1 MARRRG
7 VFADITPL
15 RESPDFRR
23 LYVGQLISFVGTQ
36 LTVVAV
42 PYQVFQLT
50 DSSLQV
56 GLVSLAQLGPLI
68 VGSLIGGAAADSID
82 RRRLLLWMQVV
93 MAITSVGLALNAML
107 DDPLLWPIYVLT
119 ALAAGFS
126 GVDRPARSAAIP
138 NIVERR
144 SLPAAYALWQILLQ
158 VGTVVGPALAGLL
171 LAEYGLGAV
180 YWLDVLTFAGAFVA
194 VARMRPLPPKGGG
207 TKPGLASIVEGLR
220 FLRGR
225 RQLTGVFVIDLNAM
239 IFGLPRALFPAMAER
254 VFGGGAA
261 TYGLLNAAPGAGA
274 LIGAVTTGWVSRIH
288 RQGFAVLVSVGV
300 WGVAMIGFGVT
311 SWLWLALLFLA
322 VAGAADVISAVFRN
336 TILQTSVPDSLRGR
350 ISSVQIAV
358 VTGGPRLGDAE
369 AGAVAALAG
378 ARFSVV
384 SGGVAC
390 VLGVLAVAKWL
401 PEFTRYRAEDD
412 PVVVVPEPP
421 PVS

>member
-1 MARRRG
+1 MARRRL
-7 VFADITPL
+7 FADITPL

-68 VGSLIGGAAADSID
+68 IGSLIGGAAADSID

-107 DDPLLWPIYVLT
+107 DAPMLWPIYVLT

-194 VARMRPLPPKGGG
+194 VARMRPLPPQGGG

-288 RQGFAVLVSVGV
+288 RQGLAVLVSVGV
-300 WGVAMIGFGVT
+300 WGAAMIGFGVT

-401 PEFTRYRAEDD
+401 PEFTRYRAEED
-412 PVVVVPEPP
+412 PAIVVPEPP

>member
-1 MARRRG
+1 MARRR
-7 VFADITPL
+7 VLADITPL

-23 LYVGQLISFVGTQ
+23 LYVGQLISFIGTQ

-68 VGSLIGGAAADSID
+68 IGSLIGGAAADSVD

-93 MAITSVGLALNAML
+93 MAITTAGLALNAML
-107 DDPLLWPIYVLT
+107 DKPRVWPIYVLT
-119 ALAAGFS
+119 ALSAGLS

-144 SLPAAYALWQILLQ
+144 SLPAAYALWQILMQ
-158 VGTVVGPALAGLL
+158 VGTVVGPALAGVL

-180 YWLDVLTFAGAFVA
+180 YWLDVLTFAAAFVA
-194 VARMRPLPPKGGG
+194 VARMQPLPPHGGG
-207 TKPGLASIVEGLR
+207 TKAGLASIVEGLR

-225 RQLTGVFVIDLNAM
+225 RELAGVFVIDLNAM

-274 LIGAVTTGWVSRIH
+274 LIGAVTTGWVSHVH
-288 RQGFAVLVSVGV
+288 RQGIAVLVSVAV
-300 WGVAMIGFGVT
+300 WGIAMIGFGAT

-336 TILQTSVPDSLRGR
+336 TILQTTVPDSLRGR

-378 ARFSVV
+378 ARFSVI

-390 VLGVLAVAKWL
+390 VLGVLAVARWL
-401 PEFTRYRAEDD
+401 PEFTRYRTEED
-412 PVVVVPEPP
+412 PVIVVPEPP

>member
-1 MARRRG
+1 MSRRR

-23 LYVGQLISFVGTQ
+23 LYVGQLVSFVGTQ

-68 VGSLIGGAAADSID
+68 VGSLVGGAAADSID

-93 MAITSVGLALNAML
+93 MAMTSVGLALNAML

-194 VARMRPLPPKGGG
+194 VARMRPLPPQGGG
-207 TKPGLASIVEGLR
+207 TKPGVASIVEGLR

-225 RQLTGVFVIDLNAM
+225 RQLTGVFVVDLNAM

-288 RQGFAVLVSVGV
+288 RQGLAVLVSVGV
-300 WGVAMIGFGVT
+300 WGAAMIGFGVT

-401 PEFTRYRAEDD
+401 PEFTRYRAEED
-412 PVVVVPEPP
+412 PVIVVPEPP

>member
-1 MARRRG
+1 MARRR

-42 PYQVFQLT
+42 PFQVFQLT

-93 MAITSVGLALNAML
+93 MAATSVGLALNAML
-107 DDPLLWPIYVLT
+107 DAPLLWPIYVLT

-180 YWLDVLTFAGAFVA
+180 YWLDVLTFAGAFIA
-194 VARMRPLPPKGGG
+194 VARMRPLPPQGGG

-225 RQLTGVFVIDLNAM
+225 RELTGVFVIDLNAM

-274 LIGAVTTGWVSRIH
+274 LIGAVTTGWVSRVH
-288 RQGFAVLVSVGV
+288 RQGLAVLVSVAM
-300 WGVAMIGFGVT
+300 WGAAMIGFGVT

-322 VAGAADVISAVFRN
+322 AAGAADVISAVFRN

-401 PEFTRYRAEDD
+401 PEFTRYRAEED
-412 PVVVVPEPP
+412 PVIVVPEPP

>member
-1 MARRRG
+1 MARRR
-7 VFADITPL
+7 VLADITPL

-50 DSSLQV
+50 GSSLQV

-68 VGSLIGGAAADSID
+68 IGSLIGGAAADSVD
-82 RRRLLLWMQVV
+82 RRKLLLWMQVV
-93 MAITSVGLALNAML
+93 MAVTTAGLALNAML
-107 DDPLLWPIYVLT
+107 DKPRVWPIYVLT
-119 ALAAGFS
+119 ALSAGFS

-158 VGTVVGPALAGLL
+158 VGTVVGPALAGVLL
-171 LAEYGLGAV
+171 GQYGLGAV

-194 VARMRPLPPKGGG
+194 VARMQPLPPQGGG
-207 TKPGLASIVEGLR
+207 TKAGLASIVEGLR

-225 RQLTGVFVIDLNAM
+225 RVLTGVFVIDLNAM

-274 LIGAVTTGWVSRIH
+274 LLGALTTGWVSH
-288 RQGFAVLVSVGV
+288 VNRQGVAVLVSVAV
-300 WGVAMIGFGVT
+300 WGAAMIGFGAT

-336 TILQTSVPDSLRGR
+336 TILQTTVPDSLRGR

-378 ARFSVV
+378 ARFSVI

-401 PEFTRYRAEDD
+401 PEFTRYRTEED
-412 PVVVVPEPP
+412 PVIAVPEPP

>member
-1 MARRRG
+1 MARRRL
-7 VFADITPL
+7 FADVTPL

-107 DDPLLWPIYVLT
+107 DAPMLWPIYVLT

-138 NIVERR
+138 NIVQRR

-194 VARMRPLPPKGGG
+194 VARMRPLPPQGGG
-207 TKPGLASIVEGLR
+207 TKPGLASVVEGLR

-288 RQGFAVLVSVGV
+288 RQGLAVLVSVGV
-300 WGVAMIGFGVT
+300 WGAAMIGFGIT

-336 TILQTSVPDSLRGR
+336 TILQTAVPDSLRGR

-390 VLGVLAVAKWL
+390 VLGVLAVARWL
-401 PEFTRYRAEDD
+401 PEFTRYRAEED
-412 PVVVVPEPP
+412 PAIVVPEPP

>member
-1 MARRRG
+1 MARRRL
-7 VFADITPL
+7 FADITPL

-107 DDPLLWPIYVLT
+107 DAPLLWPIYVLT

-194 VARMRPLPPKGGG
+194 VARMRPLPPQGGG
-207 TKPGLASIVEGLR
+207 TKPGVASIVEGLR

-288 RQGFAVLVSVGV
+288 RQGLAVLVSVGV
-300 WGVAMIGFGVT
+300 WGAAMIGFGVT

-401 PEFTRYRAEDD
+401 PEFTRYRAEED
-412 PVVVVPEPP
+412 PAIVVPEPP